1 MMEEGTVVYSDDTKP
16 QNCHKLG
23 GAKCRDQAGVVSDR
37 GEPIAIGVCPL
48 YPRKRTCA
56 AQLGM
61 SALGHKRTFC
71 DAGAMSALPPKDGVI
86 GRRCCG

>member
-48 YPRKRTCA
+48 YPRK

-61 SALGHKRTFC
+61 SALGQKRTSGRLF
-71 DAGAMSALPPKDGVI
+71 DHLAGL
-86 GRRCCG
+86 RE

>member
-37 GEPIAIGVCPL
+37 GEPPKADMC
-48 YPRKRTCA
+48 
-56 AQLGM
+56 
-61 SALGHKRTFC
+61 
-71 DAGAMSALPPKDGVI
+71 GATWHVRFGS
-86 GRRCCG
+86 

>member
-37 GEPIAIGVCPL
+37 GEPIAIGICPL

-56 AQLGM
+56 VHWAM
-61 SALGHKRTFC
+61 SALGQKATFRLQ
-71 DAGAMSALPPKDGVI
+71 S
-86 GRRCCG
+86 